1 MSVQTVPPPRD
12 QDTRTVVAS
21 GVATLGLVVAFG
33 GDGWRNLLTWPGYI
47 ALCLVV
53 SAACAVVLVRS
64 RPRLRWS
71 TTPKSLVAFLA
82 FAVLSLVWSAYPG
95 PTAATLL
102 GTLMTTIVGC
112 TVVLALDWHG
122 FVRALGSALR
132 WVIGLSLLF
141 ELVVATIVRAPLA
154 RPWDARGADAP
165 LMDLWS
171 RNVLF
176 EGDRIQGW
184 VGNANLLG
192 IIALLGIIV
201 FAVQLADGSVRRVT
215 GYVWLALAAITFGLT
230 RSSTMMVAAVVCVVV
245 LSAALL
251 ARRASPRG
259 RLALYAV
266 GVAVVAV
273 AAVAAVWFRG
283 AALELLGK
291 SADLTGRIDIWAEV
305 GALAERRPWF
315 GWGYS
320 SPWLPG
326 AVPFDEPIVRN
337 GVEQLQAHN
346 AWLDVR
352 LQLGIIGLVLF
363 AAIVASVLWRSWFLA
378 IDRPRTGLA
387 DDSPYSVTS
396 LLPVLVA
403 VVLVVQSLM
412 ESRVLIESGWVLLV
426 ALAVGTKARPV
437 IERRDGAGTRVPRSG
452 AERPGGV
459 PA

>member
-1 MSVQTVPPPRD
+1 MSVQTVSPPRD
-12 QDTRTVVAS
+12 QDTRTLLAT
-21 GVATLGLVVAFG
+21 GVSTLGLVIAFG

-47 ALCLVV
+47 VLCILVAV
-53 SAACAVVLVRS
+53 ASAIVLVRS

-82 FAVLSLVWSAYPG
+82 LAVLSLAWSAYPG
-95 PTAATLL
+95 PTAATLV
-102 GTLMTTIVGC
+102 GTVMTTIVGC
-112 TVVLALDWHG
+112 TLALALDWHG
-122 FVRALGSALR
+122 VERALGASLR
-132 WVIGLSLLF
+132 WLIGLSLLF

-154 RPWDARGADAP
+154 RPWDGRGADAP

-192 IIALLGIIV
+192 IIALLGIVV
-201 FAVQLADGSVRRVT
+201 FAVQLADGSVRRTT

-230 RSSTMMVAAVVCVVV
+230 RSSTMMIAAVACIVV

-251 ARRASPRG
+251 ARRVSPRG
-259 RLALYAV
+259 RLALYGA
-266 GVAVVAV
+266 AAALLAA
-273 AAVAAVWFRG
+273 AAVIAIGFRG
-283 AALELLGK
+283 AVLELLGK

-305 GALAERRPWF
+305 TSLAERRPWF

-326 AVPFDEPIVRN
+326 AVPFDEPIIRN

-346 AWLDVR
+346 AWLDVW
-352 LQLGIIGLVLF
+352 LQLGIVGVVLF
-363 AAIVASVLWRSWFLA
+363 AAVVVSVLWRSWFIA
-378 IDRPRTGLA
+378 IDRPRTGLV
-387 DDSPYSVTS
+387 DDAPYSTTA
-396 LLPVLVA
+396 LLPVLIA

-412 ESRVLIESGWVLLV
+412 ESRILIESGWVLLV
-426 ALAVGTKARPV
+426 ALAVGTKARPL
-437 IERRDGAGTRVPRSG
+437 IERS
-452 AERPGGV
+452 GGV

>member
-1 MSVQTVPPPRD
+1 MSVQTVSPPRD
-12 QDTRTVVAS
+12 QDTRTVVATAVS
-21 GVATLGLVVAFG
+21 TLGLVVAFG

-47 ALCLVV
+47 ALCIVV
-53 SAACAVVLVRS
+53 STSCAVVLVRS

-82 FAVLSLVWSAYPG
+82 LAVVSLAWSAYPG
-95 PTAATLL
+95 PTAATLV

-112 TVVLALDWHG
+112 TVALSLDWHG
-122 FVRALGSALR
+122 VERVLGSSLR
-132 WVIGLSLLF
+132 WLIGLSLVF
-141 ELVVATIVRAPLA
+141 ELVVATIVRAPLP
-154 RPWDARGADAP
+154 RPWDPRGADAP

-171 RNVLF
+171 RDVLF

-201 FAVQLADGSVRRVT
+201 FAVQLADGSVRRSS

-230 RSSTMMVAAVVCVVV
+230 RSSTMMIAAVACIIV
-245 LSAALL
+245 LCAALL

-259 RLALYAV
+259 RLALYGA
-266 GVAVVAV
+266 G
-273 AAVAAVWFRG
+273 AAVAAVVVVVAVGFRG
-283 AALELLGK
+283 AALDLLGK
-291 SADLTGRIDIWAEV
+291 SADLTGRVDIWAGVTE
-305 GALAERRPWF
+305 LAARRPWF

-346 AWLDVR
+346 AWLDVW
-352 LQLGIIGLVLF
+352 LQLGVVGLVLF
-363 AAIVASVLWRSWFLA
+363 AAVIVSVLWRSWFIA

-387 DDSPYSVTS
+387 DDSPYSIS
-396 LLPVLVA
+396 ALLPVLVA

-412 ESRVLIESGWVLLV
+412 ESRILIESGWVLLV
-426 ALAVGTKARPV
+426 ALAVATKARPV
-437 IERRDGAGTRVPRSG
+437 IERR
-452 AERPGGV
+452 GGV
-459 PA
+459 AA